1 MPKGIIRQLNRERD
15 SGIIKTEQG
24 NSLCFDRSQ
33 LQGLSFDSRLEW
45 LQVEFDIGK
54 GVDGRAQAIRIRSV
68 RPRGR

>member
-1 MPKGIIRQLNRERD
+1 MPKGTIRQLIRERD

-24 NSLCFDRSQ
+24 SSLYFDRCQ
-33 LQGLSFDSRLEW
+33 LQGMSFDSRLEG

-54 GVDGRAQAIRIRSV
+54 GADGRAQAVRIRSV